1 VEQSWVKVFE
11 GFSFWLWDFPEHDQ
25 YKDGHD
31 YDDSTVVLES
41 NGSMT
46 LCYLRW
52 FSRLTSLVYIQG
64 FRVDLK
70 GMSCACYGEGMYRGC
85 NPS

>member
-1 VEQSWVKVFE
+1 VGEEVATALAPQARKKNT
-11 GFSFWLWDFPEHDQ
+11 LLLL
-25 YKDGHD
+25 
-31 YDDSTVVLES
+31 LES
-41 NGSMT
+41 NGSVT
-46 LCYLRW
+46 PCYLRE
-52 FSRLTSLVYIQG
+52 FSRLTSLVYLQG